1 MTISENQLKGLIV
14 LGLILAVIPF
24 IFWMTHRPDRDK
36 IPIFAD
42 QCSNCQA
49 VEIIEGEQRAGMYFV
64 PPGITINGLMQAAG
78 FKQKSEKDFPLAAGM
93 RLVVNSASAG
103 GNIAVTEMP
112 NDVRFSVGLP
122 VNINTATEDDLMMI
136 KGIGPATAQ
145 KIIALRTELKGFTD
159 IKQLMQING
168 IKEKRLAEMQK
179 YLYVTVGK
187 NELPEFNK
195 LK

>member
-1 MTISENQLKGLIV
+1 MTISENQFKGLIA

-24 IFWMTHRPDRDK
+24 IFWITHRADKNK
-36 IPIFAD
+36 IPVYAD

-49 VEIIEGEQRAGMYFV
+49 VEIIENGQGAGIYFV
-64 PPGITINGLMQAAG
+64 PPGTTVNGLVQAAG
-78 FKQKSEKDFPLAAGM
+78 FRQKSEKDVPLAAGM
-93 RLVVNSASAG
+93 RLVVNSASTG

-122 VNINTATEDDLMMI
+122 MDINKAGEEDLTLV

-145 KIIALRTELKGFTD
+145 KIIALRTELNGFTD

-168 IKEKRLAEMQK
+168 IKEKRIAEIQK
-179 YLYVTVGK
+179 YLYVGK
-187 NELPEFNK
+187 R
-195 LK
+195 